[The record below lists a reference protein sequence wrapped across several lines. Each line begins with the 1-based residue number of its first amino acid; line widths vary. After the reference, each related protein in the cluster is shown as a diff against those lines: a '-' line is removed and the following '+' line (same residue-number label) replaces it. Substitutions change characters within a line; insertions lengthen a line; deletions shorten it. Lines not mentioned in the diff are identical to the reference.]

1 MDNGL
6 GEFRVC
12 LYPRIEDGCLNL
24 AEFYPVIGEDFVKT
38 NRARLDQAETATF
51 PTANRVPAVLQP
63 GSREEVQE
71 CLRIAASQDLK
82 IFPISRGKNWGY
94 GSSVPFADG
103 CLLMDL
109 SRMNR
114 ILDFDE
120 KLAYVVVEP
129 GVTQQQLS
137 DFLEERG
144 GRLWMDASG
153 ATPDSS
159 LVGNALERGFGHT
172 PYSDHFANAC
182 CMEVVLASGEVIET
196 GLGAFA
202 VAKAKHVYRW
212 GVGPFLDGLFSQSR
226 FGIVTRLTIWLM
238 PKPEAFG
245 AFFLRCK
252 SPAGLPR
259 LIET

>member
-114 ILDFDE
+114 ILAFDE

-137 DFLEERG
+137 DFL
-144 GRLWMDASG
+144 SG
-153 ATPDSS
+153 ARLGRGNRNGTRRLCRSQSKARVPMGRGAFSGW
-159 LVGNALERGFGHT
+159 LVFPIAFRH
-172 PYSDHFANAC
+172 SDPAHDLANA
-182 CMEVVLASGEVIET
+182 EAGSVRR
-196 GLGAFA
+196 F
-202 VAKAKHVYRW
+202 
-212 GVGPFLDGLFSQSR
+212 FS
-226 FGIVTRLTIWLM
+226 
-238 PKPEAFG
+238 
-245 AFFLRCK
+245 
-252 SPAGLPR
+252 
-259 LIET
+259 